1 VFQHLDQFEFCHLH
15 LRLDLLSPVNLPAF
29 ATLRLRRDLRRTAV
43 QVLGEGPAFSALFDP
58 PVAGD
63 AVSARRYQRP
73 GPAFVLAFSSH
84 QPAVLDAGEA
94 LDLDLRLFGQGI
106 RYAAEFLAC
115 LEALG
120 RSGLW
125 RDDGRFAIGAVET
138 VGPAGET
145 QQLQGS
151 GPGIGSNL
159 PIISARWFLDSLPVA
174 TVWRLVLTTP
184 ARLLV
189 AGRPLFRGDLQRIV
203 PFILRRVTSV
213 AHAHCGIDLI
223 ADPRLLLERCG
234 NLVVHQGRLA
244 WQDWRSL
251 AGDDRSVD
259 LGGLTGTVTFSTT
272 EEDLLSLLHLGS
284 LVGIGKGAAYGAGHF
299 ALELGSGR
307 WPG

>member
-1 VFQHLDQFEFCHLH
+1 MFQHLDQFEFCHLR
-15 LRLDLLSPVNLPAF
+15 LRLDLLSPLNLPAY
-29 ATLRLRRDLRRTAV
+29 ATLRLRRDLRRAAL
-43 QVLGEGPAFSALFDP
+43 QVLGEGPAFAALFDP

-73 GPAFVLAFSSH
+73 GPAFVVEFSSH
-84 QPAVLDAGEA
+84 QPAALDAGDVLN
-94 LDLDLRLFGQGI
+94 LDLHLFGHGI

-125 RDDGRFAIGAVET
+125 RDDGRFAIGAVEMI
-138 VGPAGET
+138 GPAGEM

-151 GPGIGSNL
+151 GPGIRSSL
-159 PIISARWFLDSLPVA
+159 LILSARWFLDSLPVA
-174 TVWRLVLTTP
+174 PAWRLVLATP

-203 PFILRRVTSV
+203 PFILRRVTSM
-213 AHAHCGIDLI
+213 AHAHCGIDLV
-223 ADPRLLLERCG
+223 ADPGLLLERG
-234 NLVVHQGRLA
+234 ANLVVHQGRLA

-251 AGDDRSVD
+251 EGDDRSVD

-272 EEDLLSLLHLGS
+272 EEDLLALLHLGS
-284 LVGIGKGAAYGAGHF
+284 LLGIGKGAAYGAGHY
-299 ALELGSGR
+299 ALEAESGR
-307 WPG
+307 